1 MTKKYDNIRVI
12 KIPYNQ
18 NQKSELVILIK
29 TVITFLIRVAK
40 DCQRHQNIAPKKTY
54 LNNITIAFKV

>member
-1 MTKKYDNIRVI
+1 MTKKYYNIRV
-12 KIPYNQ
+12 KNFPYNQ
-18 NQKSELVILIK
+18 NQKSELVILTK

-54 LNNITIAFKV
+54 LNNIVMAFQV